1 MEETTMPIKITSAN
15 FKNEVLEADVPV
27 IVDFWASWCRPCMM
41 LGPIIEE
48 IAKDLE
54 GTAKVGKVNV
64 DEEGQLANQFRISSI
79 PTILLFKNGQV
90 SKQVVG
96 LMRKEDL
103 LKSFG
108 L

>member
-1 MEETTMPIKITSAN
+1 MPIKITSAN